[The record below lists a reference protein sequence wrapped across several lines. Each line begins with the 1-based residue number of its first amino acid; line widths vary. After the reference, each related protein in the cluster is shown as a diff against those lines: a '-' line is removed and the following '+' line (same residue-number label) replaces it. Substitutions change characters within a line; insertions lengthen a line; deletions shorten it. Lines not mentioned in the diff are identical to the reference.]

1 MKKRRIFLSFIAS
14 ILVFTGLLLVGCGD
28 LGNAQ
33 DTFALYSQAMTN
45 YKSNTNLF
53 ISRSINNNQTNFYLN
68 NFYSK
73 NAIGEEVQDDQNYL
87 ILTAIGL
94 NFIEEYH
101 TKLDGLEGSYD
112 FNNLV
117 NAINKLNTDYDELK
131 LENEKMLSVESNAE
145 VDIYNGYFTRYKNS
159 ARNFIDEVY
168 ETALTLGN
176 FLMNNARIA
185 RNLGSET
192 QTQDELN
199 FYYDY
204 QLLQIFNDF
213 RLILMDSASGQ
224 ILTDTVYT
232 NSSSKLKNFA
242 QNIQAK
248 SVKQLTVEQTNS
260 YIEICEAL
268 NNERISYQKAVNAF
282 SLEEFE
288 NMYDSYLEAYTR
300 VNSNFD
306 SYYNQLN
313 NYFCET
319 NNIMTLIYNYYTS
332 NIVA

>member
-1 MKKRRIFLSFIAS
+1 MKKKKIFLSIIAS
-14 ILVFTGLLLVGCGD
+14 IMVFTSMLFVGCKD

-33 DTFALYSQAMTN
+33 DTFALYSQAMTT
-45 YKSNTNLF
+45 YKSNSNLF
-53 ISRSINNNQTNFYLN
+53 ISGSISNNKTNFYLN

-73 NAIGEEVQDDQNYL
+73 NASGDEVQDDQNYL

-112 FNNLV
+112 FNKLV
-117 NAINKLNTDYDELK
+117 NAINSLNSDYDELK
-131 LENEKMLSVESNAE
+131 TENENMLSVETNAE
-145 VDIYNGYFTRYKNS
+145 IDIFNGYFTRYKNT
-159 ARNFIDEVY
+159 AKDFIDGVY

-185 RNLGSET
+185 SNLGGET

-213 RLILMDSASGQ
+213 KMVLINSASGQ
-224 ILTDTVYT
+224 VLNDIVYT
-232 NSSSKLKNFA
+232 SSSNKLKDFA

-248 SVKQLTVEQTNS
+248 SVKQLTIEQTS
-260 YIEICEAL
+260 AYVEICDAL
-268 NNERISYQKAVNAF
+268 NNERNSYQKAVKSF
-282 SLEEFE
+282 SLEKFE
-288 NMYDSYLEAYTR
+288 NIYDGSLEAYTK

-313 NYFCET
+313 NYFCDT
-319 NNIMTLIYNYYTS
+319 NNIMTLIYNYYVA